1 MALVRFEATK
11 LVQKGKRG
19 ILKPDADGYYTT
31 VIGGLNAI
39 NSSGHWYADSARY
52 LFEGTDAKSILQRRI
67 KAGNLKG
74 EAGHPKPL
82 PNMSIDDF
90 KFRLLSVEETKV
102 SHHIRRIILDD
113 QFGKNNPEYGNDQ
126 MIGIIAEIKPTGP
139 YGPGLKAA
147 FDNPDENVCF
157 SIRGFTDDS
166 FARGRRVRTL
176 FEVVTFDWVTEPGIA
191 AATKWDSPACESA
204 AIETFMDMPI
214 SERDIGNMIARAPA
228 HALESDSIQI
238 AKIVQ
243 QQFDVRPM
251 AGVKKPEFNIAKW

>member
-1 MALVRFEATK
+1 MAIVRFEATK
-11 LVQKGKRG
+11 LAQKGKRG

-31 VIGGLNAI
+31 VIGGLNAV

-52 LFEGTDAKSILQRRI
+52 LFEGADNKSILQRRI

-82 PNMSIDDF
+82 PNMSMDDF

-113 QFGKNNPEYGNDQ
+113 SFGKNNPEYGNDQ

-139 YGPGLKAA
+139 YGPALQSA

-166 FARGRRVRTL
+166 FARGRRIRSL

-191 AATKWDSPACESA
+191 SATKWDSPACESA
-204 AIETFMDMPI
+204 AIETFMDIPM
-214 SERDIGNMIARAPA
+214 SMRDIENMSNRSSGY
-228 HALESDSIQI
+228 ALESDS
-238 AKIVQ
+238 VQ
-243 QQFDVRPM
+243 MLNSIRSHFDNQPVS
-251 AGVKKPEFNIAKW
+251 GIKKPSFNIGKW